1 MLDPLFWH
9 TCERRA
15 RHAAPRPYARRMD
28 FAASRRST
36 LGVEWE
42 LAVVDAATGEMVPRA
57 AELLGLLDDPRF
69 DHEFLTSM
77 IELITG
83 VHRTTDG
90 AIDELRRM
98 RDTAVEAADRVGV
111 ALVGTGTHPTSHWRD
126 QRHGDD
132 PRYRRVIEKSGDWG
146 RRLVIFGVHNH
157 VGVEDRNKVVPL
169 LRTMLDRLP
178 LILALSASSPFWHGL
193 DTGFA
198 SHRTMLFQQ
207 LPTGGLP
214 PMLTDWA
221 EYERTASGML
231 AAGVVDDLAELRW
244 DVRPSPA
251 LGTIEVRVA
260 DGAPSIDD
268 LAAVTA
274 LTHCLIE
281 EASRALDAGEPEQHL
296 PYWLVRENKWRAARD
311 GLDATVIVDE
321 QGALVGARD
330 ALGDAVE
337 RLAPIAADL
346 GATRSLAAVTR
357 VVERGGAAAL
367 QRAAFERGGHSAVL
381 AELVQALRA

>member
-1 MLDPLFWH
+1 MEF
-9 TCERRA
+9 
-15 RHAAPRPYARRMD
+15 APSA
-28 FAASRRST
+28 RST

-42 LAVVDAATGEMVPRA
+42 LAVVDPATGEMVPRA
-57 AELLGLLDDPRF
+57 EELLRAIGDRRF

-83 VHRTTDG
+83 VHDTTDD
-90 AIDELRRM
+90 AVDELRRM
-98 RDTAVEAADRVGV
+98 RDTAVEAAGRIGA
-111 ALVGTGTHPTSHWRD
+111 ALVGTGTHPTSQWRD
-126 QRHGDD
+126 QRQGDD
-132 PRYRRVIEKSGDWG
+132 PRYRRVIEKAGDWG

-157 VGVEDRNKVVPL
+157 VGVEQRDKVVPL

-178 LILALSASSPFWHGL
+178 LILALSASSPFWQGA
-193 DTGFA
+193 DTGYA

-214 PMLTDWA
+214 PMLEDWA
-221 EYERTASGML
+221 EYERTLADML
-231 AAGVVDDLAELRW
+231 RAGVIDDLAELRW
-244 DVRPSPA
+244 DVRPSPT
-251 LGTIEVRVA
+251 LGTLEVRIA

-274 LTHCLIE
+274 LTHCLVE
-281 EASRALDAGEPEQHL
+281 EASRALDAGHEPAHL
-296 PYWLVRENKWRAARD
+296 PSWLVRENKLRSARD
-311 GLDATVIVDE
+311 GLDATAIVDADGTL
-321 QGALVGARD
+321 QPVRD

-357 VVERGGAAAL
+357 VVARGGSAAL
-367 QRAAFERGGHSAVL
+367 QRAAFARGGHRAVL
-381 AELVQALRA
+381 DELLEQLRA

>member
-1 MLDPLFWH
+1 
-9 TCERRA
+9 
-15 RHAAPRPYARRMD
+15 MD
-28 FAASRRST
+28 FASSRRST

-42 LAVVDAATGEMVPRA
+42 LALVDPGSGEIVPRA
-57 AELLGLLDDPRF
+57 KELLAAIDDARF
-69 DHEFLTSM
+69 DKEFLTGM
-77 IELITG
+77 IELITS
-83 VHRTTDG
+83 VHRTTDE
-90 AIDELRRM
+90 AIDELKGM
-98 RDTAVEAADRVGV
+98 RDTAVAAAERLGV
-111 ALVGTGTHPTSHWRD
+111 AIVGTGTHPTSRWRE
-126 QRHGDD
+126 QEQADD
-132 PRYRRVIEKSGDWG
+132 ARYRRVVEKAGDWG
-146 RRLVIFGVHNH
+146 RRLIIFGVHNH
-157 VGVEDRNKVVPL
+157 VGVEHRDKVVPL

-178 LILALSASSPFWHGL
+178 LILALSASSPYWQGF

-214 PMLTDWA
+214 PMLVDWQ
-221 EYERTASGML
+221 EYERTLADML
-231 AAGVVDDLAELRW
+231 AAGVIDELGELRW

-251 LGTIEVRVA
+251 IGTLEVRIA

-274 LTHCLIE
+274 LTHCLVE
-281 EASRALDAGEPEQHL
+281 EASRALDAGEPQQHL

-321 QGALVGARD
+321 QGTLQGARD

-357 VVERGGAAAL
+357 VVERGGSAAL
-367 QRAAFERGGHSAVL
+367 QRAAFERGGHGAVL
-381 AELVQALRA
+381 AELIEALKA